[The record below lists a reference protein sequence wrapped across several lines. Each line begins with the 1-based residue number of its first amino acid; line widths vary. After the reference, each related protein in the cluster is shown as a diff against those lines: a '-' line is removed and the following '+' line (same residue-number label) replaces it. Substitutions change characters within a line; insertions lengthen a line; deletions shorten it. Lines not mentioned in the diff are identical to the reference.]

1 MADIKIEDLPTL
13 TSNEFNRGSDYII
26 IQQAEAN
33 GGGTYKMPASAAFGG
48 AAAGTQYNAT
58 NLSLPINRTDLFNIS
73 SVALIEVKIVLT
85 KDHVSDAV
93 GPLEHDFFIYKPK
106 SLDYILVSGGPG
118 YQAITKT
125 VRQSKTTYQSD
136 GLTKYDFSSVQK
148 IGSAFDMDVAIY
160 RTYYRG
166 GKATVGSTNYPTINA
181 RITTTRDSLSVTVP
195 GFTAGRFVRAID
207 FSANV
212 YANIF
217 A

>member
-1 MADIKIEDLPTL
+1 MADIKIQDLPDL
-13 TSNEFNRGSDYII
+13 GSNEFDNSDFII
-26 IQQAEAN
+26 IQKKD
-33 GGGTYKMPASAAFGG
+33 GGTYKAPISSIIGG
-48 AAAGTQYNAT
+48 ASEGTQYNAT
-58 NLSLPINRTDLFNIS
+58 NQTLPINRTDLFNIHS
-73 SVALIEVKIVLT
+73 TALIEVKIVLT
-85 KDHVSDAV
+85 KDHPSDGV

-106 SLDYILVSGGPG
+106 SLDYILVAGGPG

-125 VRQSKTTYQSD
+125 VRQSKSNYQSD

-160 RTYYRG
+160 RTYSRG
-166 GKATVGSTNYPTINA
+166 SKASVGSTSYPTINA

-212 YANIF
+212 YANIIS
-217 A
+217 